1 MKKRI
6 RNKKKNQLRTSRK
19 REPKRTYKDT
29 LFRTIFGGKD
39 ERSKRWLLSLYN
51 ALSGKNHT
59 NIEDLEITT
68 LEDVIYV
75 SMKNDLSFLI
85 HSQMCLYEH
94 QSTVNPNMPLRGLLY
109 FSQLYQQYI
118 DKHKRNL
125 YGSML
130 VKIPAPQFIVFY
142 NGDTKQADIVEYK
155 LSDAFIESGK
165 FANITES
172 PQENSCRDKDI
183 AKFEWT
189 ATVININKNH
199 NESLSKNCEPLYYY
213 CEFVN
218 QVKENLSQG
227 MTFDSAVNEA
237 VDFAIKGDFLEGFF
251 REKRMKILDDIYTEF
266 DQESYDETL
275 RNDGRIEGI
284 QIGARETAIAN
295 AKNFL
300 LETDLPP
307 EKIARCCNLP
317 LEQVIALKEELSH
330 ETVAVTN

>member
-6 RNKKKNQLRTSRK
+6 RNKKKNQFRKMRK
-19 REPKRTYKDT
+19 REPKRTYRDT

-125 YGSML
+125 YGSVL

-142 NGDTKQADIVEYK
+142 NGDTEQADIIKYK
-155 LSDAFIESGK
+155 LSDAFITDVS
-165 FANITES
+165 S
-172 PQENSCRDKDI
+172 KDGETYG
-183 AKFEWT
+183 ADFEWT

-227 MTFDSAVNEA
+227 MSFDSAVNEA
-237 VDFAIKGDFLEGFF
+237 VDFAIRGDFLEGFF

-275 RNDGRIEGI
+275 RNDGRIEG
-284 QIGARETAIAN
+284 ARENAIAN
-295 AKNFL
+295 AKNL
-300 LETDLPP
+300 LKKSNLSSEM
-307 EKIARCCNLP
+307 IADCCSLP
-317 LEQVIALKEELSH
+317 LEQVSALKEEL
-330 ETVAVTN
+330 EQQKIMV

>member
-6 RNKKKNQLRTSRK
+6 RNKKKNQLRKMRK

-118 DKHKRNL
+118 DKHKKNL
-125 YGSML
+125 YGSVL

-142 NGDTKQADIVEYK
+142 NGDKEQSDIVEYK
-155 LSDAFIESGK
+155 LSDAFITDVS
-165 FANITES
+165 S
-172 PQENSCRDKDI
+172 KDGETYG
-183 AKFEWT
+183 ADFEWT

-237 VDFAIKGDFLEGFF
+237 VDFAIRGDFLEGFF

-284 QIGARETAIAN
+284 KIGARETAIAN

-307 EKIARCCNLP
+307 EKIARCCSLP

>member
-6 RNKKKNQLRTSRK
+6 CNKKKNQLRTSRK
-19 REPKRTYKDT
+19 REPKRTYRDT

-118 DKHKRNL
+118 DKNKKNL
-125 YGSML
+125 YGSVL

-142 NGDTKQADIVEYK
+142 NGDTEQADLVKYR
-155 LSDAFIESGK
+155 LSDAFITDEQVSKG
-165 FANITES
+165 A
-172 PQENSCRDKDI
+172 D
-183 AKFEWT
+183 FEWT

-284 QIGARETAIAN
+284 QIGARENAIAN

-300 LETDLPP
+300 KKSNLSAEM
-307 EKIARCCNLP
+307 IAECCSLP

>member
-6 RNKKKNQLRTSRK
+6 RNKKKNQFRKMRK

-125 YGSML
+125 YGSVL

-142 NGDTKQADIVEYK
+142 NGDTKQADIIKYK
-155 LSDAFIESGK
+155 LSDAFITDVS
-165 FANITES
+165 S
-172 PQENSCRDKDI
+172 KDRKTYG
-183 AKFEWT
+183 ADFEWT

-227 MTFDSAVNEA
+227 MSFDSAVNEA

-275 RNDGRIEGI
+275 RNDGRIEG
-284 QIGARETAIAN
+284 ARETAIAN

-300 LETDLPP
+300 RMNLGSP
-307 EKIARCCNLP
+307 EQIAQGTSLP

-330 ETVAVTN
+330 ETVVVTN

>member
-19 REPKRTYKDT
+19 REPKRTYRDT

-118 DKHKRNL
+118 DKNKKNL
-125 YGSML
+125 YGSVL

-142 NGDTKQADIVEYK
+142 NGDTEQADLVKYR
-155 LSDAFIESGK
+155 LSDAFITDVS
-165 FANITES
+165 S
-172 PQENSCRDKDI
+172 KDRETYG
-183 AKFEWT
+183 ADFEWT

-237 VDFAIKGDFLEGFF
+237 VDFAIKSDFLEGFF

-275 RNDGRIEGI
+275 RNDGRIEG
-284 QIGARETAIAN
+284 ARETAIAN
-295 AKNFL
+295 AKNL
-300 LETDLPP
+300 LRMNLGSLDQ
-307 EKIARCCNLP
+307 ISQAVSLP

>member
-6 RNKKKNQLRTSRK
+6 RNKKKNQFRSVRK

-118 DKHKRNL
+118 DKHKKNL
-125 YGSML
+125 YGSVL

-142 NGDTKQADIVEYK
+142 NGDKEQSDIVEYK
-155 LSDAFIESGK
+155 LSDAFITDVS
-165 FANITES
+165 S
-172 PQENSCRDKDI
+172 KDRETYG
-183 AKFEWT
+183 ADFEWT

-237 VDFAIKGDFLEGFF
+237 VDFAIKSDFLEGFF

-284 QIGARETAIAN
+284 QIGARENAIAN
-295 AKNFL
+295 AKNL
-300 LETDLPP
+300 LLMNLGSVEQISQAVSLPV
-307 EKIARCCNLP
+307 
-317 LEQVIALKEELSH
+317 EQVIALKEEL
-330 ETVAVTN
+330 EQQKVTV

>member
-6 RNKKKNQLRTSRK
+6 RNKKKNQFRLVRK
-19 REPKRTYKDT
+19 REPKRTYRDT

-51 ALSGKNHT
+51 ALTGKNHT

-118 DKHKRNL
+118 DKHKKNL
-125 YGSML
+125 YGSVL

-142 NGDTKQADIVEYK
+142 NGDTKLEDIIKYR
-155 LSDAFIESGK
+155 LSDAFITDVS
-165 FANITES
+165 S
-172 PQENSCRDKDI
+172 KDRETYGTD
-183 AKFEWT
+183 FEWT

-199 NESLSKNCEPLYYY
+199 NETLSKNCEPLYYY

-237 VDFAIKGDFLEGFF
+237 VDFAIKSDFLEGFF

-284 QIGARETAIAN
+284 QIGARENAIAN
-295 AKNFL
+295 AKNL
-300 LETDLPP
+300 LLMNLGSVEQISQAVSLPV
-307 EKIARCCNLP
+307 
-317 LEQVIALKEELSH
+317 EQVIALKEEL
-330 ETVAVTN
+330 EQQKVTV

>member
-6 RNKKKNQLRTSRK
+6 RNKKKNQFSSVRK
-19 REPKRTYKDT
+19 REPKRTYRDT

-51 ALSGKNHT
+51 ALTGKNHT

-118 DKHKRNL
+118 DKHKKNL
-125 YGSML
+125 YGSVL

-142 NGDTKQADIVEYK
+142 NGDTKQADIIKYK
-155 LSDAFIESGK
+155 LSDAFITDVS
-165 FANITES
+165 S
-172 PQENSCRDKDI
+172 KDGETYG
-183 AKFEWT
+183 ADFEWT

-237 VDFAIKGDFLEGFF
+237 VDFAIKSDFLEGFF

-300 LETDLPP
+300 KEGDSP
-307 EKIARCCNLP
+307 EKIARCCSLP
-317 LEQVIALKEELSH
+317 LEQVIALKEELAH
-330 ETVAVTN
+330 EQVEINS

>member
-6 RNKKKNQLRTSRK
+6 RNKKKNQFRKMRK

-68 LEDVIYV
+68 LDDVIYV

-118 DKHKRNL
+118 DKHKKNL
-125 YGSML
+125 YGSVL

-142 NGDTKQADIVEYK
+142 NGDTEQADIIKYR
-155 LSDAFIESGK
+155 LSDAFIKDEQESNDGK
-165 FANITES
+165 IYGA
-172 PQENSCRDKDI
+172 D
-183 AKFEWT
+183 FEWT
-189 ATVININKNH
+189 ASVININKNH

-237 VDFAIKGDFLEGFF
+237 VDFAIKSDFLEGFF

-284 QIGARETAIAN
+284 KIGARENAIAN

-300 LETDLPP
+300 KEGDSP
-307 EKIARCCNLP
+307 EKIARCCSLP
-317 LEQVIALKEELSH
+317 LEQVIALKEELAREQIGVSR
-330 ETVAVTN
+330 

>member
-19 REPKRTYKDT
+19 REPKRTYRDT

-51 ALSGKNHT
+51 
-59 NIEDLEITT
+59 
-68 LEDVIYV
+68 
-75 SMKNDLSFLI
+75 
-85 HSQMCLYEH
+85 QMCLYEH

-118 DKHKRNL
+118 DKNKKNL
-125 YGSML
+125 YGSVL

-142 NGDTKQADIVEYK
+142 NGDTEQADLVKY
-155 LSDAFIESGK
+155 
-165 FANITES
+165 
-172 PQENSCRDKDI
+172 R
-183 AKFEWT
+183 
-189 ATVININKNH
+189 NKNH

-227 MTFDSAVNEA
+227 MPFDSAVNEA
-237 VDFAIKGDFLEGFF
+237 VDFAIKSDFLEGFF

-275 RNDGRIEGI
+275 RNDGRIEN
-284 QIGARETAIAN
+284 AIAN

-300 LETDLPP
+300 ALNKLSE
-307 EKIARCCNLP
+307 EEIARCCSLP
-317 LEQVIALKEELSH
+317 LEQVLALKEELAH
-330 ETVAVTN
+330 KTVTVTN

>member
-1 MKKRI
+1 MKKRL
-6 RNKKKNQLRTSRK
+6 RNKRKNQLRAARK
-19 REPKRTYKDT
+19 REPKRTYRDS

-118 DKHKRNL
+118 DKHKKNL
-125 YGSML
+125 YGCVL

-142 NGDTKQADIVEYK
+142 NGDKEQSDIVEYK
-155 LSDAFIESGK
+155 LSDAFITDVS
-165 FANITES
+165 S
-172 PQENSCRDKDI
+172 KDRETYG
-183 AKFEWT
+183 ADFEWT

-237 VDFAIKGDFLEGFF
+237 VDFAIKSDFLEGFF
-251 REKRMKILDDIYTEF
+251 REKHMKILDDIYTEF

-275 RNDGRIEGI
+275 RNDGRIEG
-284 QIGARETAIAN
+284 ARENAIAN

-300 LETDLPP
+300 KEGDSP

-317 LEQVIALKEELSH
+317 LEQVIALKEELAREQIGVSR
-330 ETVAVTN
+330 

>member
-6 RNKKKNQLRTSRK
+6 RNKKKNQFRKMRK

-118 DKHKRNL
+118 DKNKKNL
-125 YGSML
+125 YGSVL

-142 NGDTKQADIVEYK
+142 NGDTEQADLVKYR
-155 LSDAFIESGK
+155 LSDAFITDEQVSKG
-165 FANITES
+165 A
-172 PQENSCRDKDI
+172 D
-183 AKFEWT
+183 FEWT

-275 RNDGRIEGI
+275 RNDGRIEG
-284 QIGARETAIAN
+284 ARENAIAN

-307 EKIARCCNLP
+307 EKIARCCSLP
-317 LEQVIALKEELSH
+317 LEQVIAIKEELSH

>member
-6 RNKKKNQLRTSRK
+6 RNKKKNQFRSVRK
-19 REPKRTYKDT
+19 REPKRTYRDT

-118 DKHKRNL
+118 DKHKKNL
-125 YGSML
+125 YGSVL

-142 NGDTKQADIVEYK
+142 NGDTKQADIIKYK
-155 LSDAFIESGK
+155 LSDAFIKDEQAPNDSK
-165 FANITES
+165 TFAT
-172 PQENSCRDKDI
+172 D
-183 AKFEWT
+183 FEWT

-237 VDFAIKGDFLEGFF
+237 VDFAIRGDFLEGFF

-300 LETDLPP
+300 RMNLGSP
-307 EKIARCCNLP
+307 EQIAQGTSLP

-330 ETVAVTN
+330 EPVTETN